1 MRSIS
6 KSPFQKLSSDFIAL
20 QSRSGVEEA
29 EERCGASVEA
39 DDEAW
44 AGCKATLRV
53 PLSLAPTS
61 SLGTCD
67 APHRGAPSSSHL
79 LMDKGMK
86 SFDNFWNGL

>member
-1 MRSIS
+1 M
-6 KSPFQKLSSDFIAL
+6 
-20 QSRSGVEEA
+20 QSRSGEEEA
-29 EERCGASVEA
+29 EERCGALVEA
-39 DDEAW
+39 EEEAW
-44 AGCKATLRV
+44 AGYNATLRV

-86 SFDNFWNGL
+86 SLENFSNGL